1 MIITFDG
8 ASKETKKET
17 VERFQS
23 LNRNYVFIK
32 YLAEKNQKSFE
43 FLVVAP
49 CFICPK
55 ALQ

>member
-8 ASKETKKET
+8 ASKETKKGT
-17 VERFQS
+17 VGRFQS
-23 LNRNYVFIK
+23 LNRNCVFIK
-32 YLAEKNQKSFE
+32 YLAGKIQKSFG